1 MNALLKAHSVNAGEN
16 LNFPRFPADFN
27 YEGRLQKVLPFDT
40 NSAKTKIIKNPDQLF
55 CVLLIDA
62 DEKINVAS
70 ISGKPV
76 KSYRIAAHDEVLN
89 GLFGPKE

>member
-1 MNALLKAHSVNAGEN
+1 MSGPAKTKTAYKERSAHRALHALLKAHSVNAGEN

-40 NSAKTKIIKNPDQLF
+40 NSAKTKSIKNPDQLF

-62 DEKINVAS
+62 DKKTLS
-70 ISGKPV
+70 PV
-76 KSYRIAAHDEVLN
+76 YRGN
-89 GLFGPKE
+89 P